1 MSETAPIIV
10 TLDQVRETAR
20 RIVNHQSSRGAIGVS
35 VHHVMAMAHA
45 LCALDDIARLA
56 AESAAARAG
65 MLRAGVPGD
74 AGGEHAADERLT
86 EIEAE
91 LHAELMTLGFI
102 STEQEPLQ

>member
-1 MSETAPIIV
+1 MSETAPIVV

-35 VHHVMAMAHA
+35 VHHVMAMAQA

-56 AESAAARAG
+56 AESAATRAE
-65 MLRAGVPGD
+65 MHRAGVSGD
-74 AGGEHAADERLT
+74 AAGVHAADDRLT

-102 STEQEPLQ
+102 PTEQDPLQ